1 MIVRTL
7 DGLGGLLRGVSHV
20 LALAVGWVLVLLS
33 ATIVVE
39 VFGRK
44 LFAMSLQGV
53 DEYGGYILAIGSAVG
68 FTLALFHKAHIRID
82 VIIRY
87 LPVPVRAAADLVA
100 LAVLAFVAFE
110 LTVTAVNVAMQ
121 SHAMQAQ
128 AVSPLRTPLDV
139 PQGLW
144 AAGFALFA
152 LSVIVVFLRTAVAVA
167 QRDWATV
174 EREAGLANIEEEVAG
189 EVESAKRR
197 LARGERVGGEKTA

>member
-33 ATIVVE
+33 VTIVVE

-53 DEYGGYILAIGSAVG
+53 DEYGGYVLAIGSAVG
-68 FTLALFHKAHIRID
+68 FSLALFHKAHIRID
-82 VIIRY
+82 VVIRY
-87 LPVPVRAAADLVA
+87 LPVSVRAVADLVA

-110 LTVTAVNVAMQ
+110 LTFTAINVAMQ

-144 AAGFALFA
+144 AAAFALFA

-174 EREAGLANIEEEVAG
+174 EREAGLANIDEEVAG

-197 LARGERVGGEKTA
+197 LAFGEKVA